1 MDARAL
7 RLAAELPDLKW
18 FEVDAPA
25 TQRVK
30 LAALRRAAGA
40 EGGGFGGGA
49 SGFSSAAACDGS
61 GVRYLPWDFEKHP
74 PEEIPSALR

>member
-1 MDARAL
+1 MIYGAGMDARAL
-7 RLAAELPDLKW
+7 RLSAELPDLKW

-30 LAALRRAAGA
+30 LAALRRAAAGA
-40 EGGGFGGGA
+40 EKKGGGGGNE
-49 SGFSSAAACDGS
+49 SSSA
-61 GVRYLPWDFEKHP
+61 RYLPWDFEKHS